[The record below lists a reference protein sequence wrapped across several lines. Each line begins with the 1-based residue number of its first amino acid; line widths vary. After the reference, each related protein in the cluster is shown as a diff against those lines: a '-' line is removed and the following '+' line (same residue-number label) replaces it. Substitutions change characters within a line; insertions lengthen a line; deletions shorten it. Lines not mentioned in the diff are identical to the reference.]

1 MSNFSKAIKNTL
13 KFEGG
18 LVNNPNDPGGVT
30 NFGISLRWAVS
41 EMKAAGDDLSDL
53 LDVDDDGDMDADDIR
68 ALDEVTATQIY
79 RVGFWDR
86 YKYDNIVAHPVSEK
100 IFDMTVNMGP
110 RQSHRNLQRALRSV
124 GEMVVDDGIMGPRT
138 RSSTNRA
145 HSACLVAAMRSE
157 QAGFYRMLIAR
168 NNSLRKEGIHVPDF
182 RVFKDGWLRRAYS

>member
-1 MSNFSKAIKNTL
+1 MSNFNRAIENTL

-18 LVNNPNDPGGVT
+18 LVNNANDPGGVT
-30 NFGISLRWAVS
+30 NYGISLRWAVA
-41 EMKAAGDDLSDL
+41 EMKSAGDDLADL

-68 ALDEVTATQIY
+68 SLDEATAKQIY
-79 RVGFWDR
+79 RIGFWDR
-86 YKYDNIVAHPVSEK
+86 YHYDRIVAFPVSEK
-100 IFDMTVNMGP
+100 VFDMTVNMGP

-124 GEMVVDDGIMGPRT
+124 GEKVEDDGLIGPRT
-138 RSSTNRA
+138 RAAVNRA

-182 RVFKDGWLRRAYS
+182 RVFKDGWLRRAYA